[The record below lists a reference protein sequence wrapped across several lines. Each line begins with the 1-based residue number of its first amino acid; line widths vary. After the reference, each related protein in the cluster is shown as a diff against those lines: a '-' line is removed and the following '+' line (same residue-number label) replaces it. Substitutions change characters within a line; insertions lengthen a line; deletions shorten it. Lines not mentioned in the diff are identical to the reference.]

1 MNASDS
7 EKLELSVSQKIVSRC
22 GGKIIIIDTGIS
34 HAYGGALS
42 ALEITYTL
50 TPFTDA
56 SGEKKWHER
65 EVVKALYVDHAVL
78 IADDKREVVGDFA

>member
-1 MNASDS
+1 M
-7 EKLELSVSQKIVSRC
+7 KKIVSRC

-42 ALEITYTL
+42 ALSVTYTL

-56 SGEKKWHER
+56 SGAKKWHER
-65 EVVKALYVDHAVL
+65 EVVKALYVDGEVL
-78 IADDKREVVGDFA
+78 IADDKREVVGDSE